1 MPARPGSRDQDAR
14 KALSSARGIGAREQ
28 DSGTGCF
35 TQCRFAGRRSIIGH
49 SAQLRRAEGDSPVIR
64 EELSRLFTREERHRR
79 LFARL
84 LLAFGLSIVVF
95 AVGTVLIWVFESG
108 QKGGN
113 IHGFGDAAFFCAVQ
127 LLTVSSS
134 MTNPLTP
141 AGKIVDVGLEAWA
154 IFVVTAVAGSFATFF
169 SSGDTS

>member
-1 MPARPGSRDQDAR
+1 M
-14 KALSSARGIGAREQ
+14 
-28 DSGTGCF
+28 
-35 TQCRFAGRRSIIGH
+35 
-49 SAQLRRAEGDSPVIR
+49 IR

-84 LLAFGLSIVVF
+84 LLAFGLSSVVF
-95 AVGTVLIWVFESG
+95 AVGTVLIWVSESG

-113 IHGFGDAAFFCAVQ
+113 IHGFGDAAYFCAVQ

-134 MTNPLTP
+134 MTNPLPP

-169 SSGDTS
+169 SSGDVSLSASLRSWSLPCPARLGRAGDGATDRLVNYPLAVVGSAQYGRSPYEPERLA